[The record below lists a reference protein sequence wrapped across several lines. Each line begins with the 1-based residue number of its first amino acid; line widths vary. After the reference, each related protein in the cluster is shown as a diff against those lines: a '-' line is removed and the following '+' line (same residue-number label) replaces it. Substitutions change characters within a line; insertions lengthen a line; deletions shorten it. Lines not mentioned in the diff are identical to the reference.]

1 MMGSVSAPGLASGLA
16 SASAAS
22 NVAYSSGAASASAP
36 ASASASAMTMSN
48 GRDFIPEKT
57 WQGPKEGYYFGT
69 TVERGTGYYRDHHHT
84 VGGANTNANSSLS
97 SSTPR
102 STSSTKPKRPRV
114 QIAEDRNET
123 RVIPSVDDLLRQA
136 EEEASKTKIVDLN
149 RRGVRSAA
157 VALTK
162 AVEKNE
168 LQRAEHADQPDEYMD
183 SEVILY
189 ENISAL
195 KAFAVDPVV
204 LYPAILETDL
214 FATLMQLLLHE
225 NADIV
230 SSVVAVFLEWLD
242 STLLEDEEGN
252 FVPAVANMAAALLR
266 DGSELL
272 VANLARLQPSED
284 DDADDEVGKGTEDVL
299 SLMENL
305 LEMDLATA
313 ENDDEDTRLLP
324 ADQTVAL
331 KLAKET
337 TLVSWLVQQ
346 VDEGKQSSDR
356 CLEILAFLAPREEVH
371 TVLPDWS
378 RLPVYSSI
386 FLEDQDPKAKKAK
399 GTDEKQK
406 KEIDGIEIL
415 LQTIAAYRKKQPTD
429 EREEEYLE
437 NACVIMASAL
447 TYSPANVK
455 AFLNAQGV
463 ELAMRCLKER
473 VHAGG
478 MALKWLEFS
487 GSDPVYRQACEQLV
501 QAGALKYLFP
511 LYMGRNLPRPA
522 PIAATNKKAKKEW
535 QHSIEATTIRIFYCL
550 TRRLKDDSPN
560 DAKERLLAKFVGEE
574 QCDRLVELCLA
585 YDQKARMAEYKFFR
599 SDAEEALQDEGAT
612 QLAALEAK
620 LAGGGDI
627 FHRLGAIIAF
637 CCIGS
642 KRCHERILSQLHLQQ
657 SGIGL
662 VRDALEEF
670 ISVLGESAQK
680 EQLQGYLEQI

>member
-1 MMGSVSAPGLASGLA
+1 MMGSA
-16 SASAAS
+16 SASTAHS
-22 NVAYSSGAASASAP
+22 VAYSSTAA
-36 ASASASAMTMSN
+36 AMTN
-48 GRDFIPEKT
+48 GKEFIPEKA
-57 WQGPKEGYYFGT
+57 WQGSKEGYYFGT
-69 TVERGTGYYRDHHHT
+69 AERGTGYYRDALFHAAGTNCDTTAT
-84 VGGANTNANSSLS
+84 VTVTVTS
-97 SSTPR
+97 SSTTPR
-102 STSSTKPKRPRV
+102 KAKRPRV
-114 QIAEDRNET
+114 QIVEDRNET
-123 RVIPSVDDLLRQA
+123 RVIQSVDELLKQA

-149 RRGVRSAA
+149 LRGVRSAA
-157 VALTK
+157 IALIK

-168 LQRAEHADQPDEYMD
+168 LQRAEHAEQPDEYME
-183 SEVILY
+183 SEVTLY
-189 ENISAL
+189 ENINAL

-214 FATLMQLLLHE
+214 FSTLMQLLLHE

-252 FVPAVANMAAALLR
+252 LVPAVAKMAAALMR

-299 SLMENL
+299 ALMENL

-313 ENDDEDTRLLP
+313 ENDGEHTRLLP
-324 ADQTVAL
+324 EDQTVAL

-371 TVLPDWS
+371 SVLPNWS
-378 RLPVYSSI
+378 RLPVYTSI

-399 GTDEKQK
+399 GTDEKQSK
-406 KEIDGIEIL
+406 YIDGIEIL

-429 EREEEYLE
+429 EQQEEYLE

-487 GSDPVYRQACEQLV
+487 GSDPIYRQACEQLV

-522 PIAATNKKAKKEW
+522 PIAGTTKKAKKEW

-550 TRRLKDDSPN
+550 TRRLKNDSPN

-585 YDQKARMAEYKFFR
+585 YDQQARMAEYKFFR
-599 SDAEEALQDEGAT
+599 SDAEDALQDEGAT

-620 LAGGGDI
+620 LTGGGDI

-670 ISVLGESAQK
+670 ISVLGESEQK
-680 EQLQGYLEQI
+680 EQLQSYLEQI